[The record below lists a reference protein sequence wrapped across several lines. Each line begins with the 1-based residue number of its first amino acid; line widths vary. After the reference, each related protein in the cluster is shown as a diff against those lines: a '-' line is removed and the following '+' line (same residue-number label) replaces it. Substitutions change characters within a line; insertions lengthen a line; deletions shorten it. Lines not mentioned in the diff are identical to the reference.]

1 MAENKEKRYVSDNA
15 QLIAEWDW
23 EKNDEIGLSPNK
35 ATCGSAKKAWWK
47 CSSGHSFYK
56 SIDKMHKNH
65 SCPICSGHKTVTGVN
80 DFATCYPEIAKEW
93 HPTKNCD
100 VLPTDISKKNGRKVW
115 WLCEYGHEWQATP
128 KDRAND
134 RTGCPI
140 CSSRRNTSFPEQAIY
155 YYVKKLY
162 PDAINRYK
170 GVFDNGMEL
179 DIYIPSIQLG
189 VEYDGGAWHNN
200 EESHFKERTK
210 YEICQNKNIFLIR
223 VKERY
228 TNWNDVA
235 DAIYYIPNRRN
246 RKNLSE
252 IIQAILDSIDRAS
265 NMWTRKKPLQY
276 HSEILVDLERDE
288 NEIKEYLTAIPNSLV
303 ELKPDLVEEWN
314 YAKNGNLRPDM
325 FGINSNDY
333 VWWKCKICGHEWRTS
348 IIHRG
353 GKRNSGCPECS
364 KELRGKSFVKS
375 KVAERGSLADN
386 NPMLAKEW
394 HPTKNKNLMPSD
406 ITGKRFKN
414 VWWLCSKCGYEW
426 EASPN
431 NRSKGVGCPC
441 CSGCVPK
448 TGENDFQTLYPEL
461 SMEWHHEK
469 NSPKMPN
476 EFLPKSGKKV
486 WWKCSICGFEWETE
500 IRNRTNGHG
509 CPKCAKEK
517 RKADKLAQ

>member
-1 MAENKEKRYVSDNA
+1 
-15 QLIAEWDW
+15 
-23 EKNDEIGLSPNK
+23 
-35 ATCGSAKKAWWK
+35 
-47 CSSGHSFYK
+47 
-56 SIDKMHKNH
+56 
-65 SCPICSGHKTVTGVN
+65 
-80 DFATCYPEIAKEW
+80 
-93 HPTKNCD
+93 
-100 VLPTDISKKNGRKVW
+100 
-115 WLCEYGHEWQATP
+115 
-128 KDRAND
+128 
-134 RTGCPI
+134 
-140 CSSRRNTSFPEQAIY
+140 
-155 YYVKKLY
+155 
-162 PDAINRYK
+162 
-170 GVFDNGMEL
+170 
-179 DIYIPSIQLG
+179 
-189 VEYDGGAWHNN
+189 
-200 EESHFKERTK
+200 
-210 YEICQNKNIFLIR
+210 
-223 VKERY
+223 
-228 TNWNDVA
+228 
-235 DAIYYIPNRRN
+235 
-246 RKNLSE
+246 
-252 IIQAILDSIDRAS
+252 
-265 NMWTRKKPLQY
+265 MWTRKNPLQY
-276 HSEILVDLERDE
+276 HSKISVNLERDE

-364 KELRGKSFVKS
+364 KELRGKSFTKS

-406 ITGKRFKN
+406 ITEKRFKN
-414 VWWLCSKCGYEW
+414 VWWLCSKCGYGW

-441 CSGCVPK
+441 CSGRVPK

-461 SMEWHHEK
+461 SIEWHHEK

-486 WWKCSICGFEWETE
+486 WWKCSTCGFEWETE

-517 RKADKLAQ
+517 RKANKLAQ